1 MYFFQN
7 FVLKC
12 CSSRFNSPLFSAA
25 LILRKSSIYHL
36 FFGRRFPAVDL
47 DLLTCNVLVA
57 SFSSFSMCDSTF
69 AFPVSS
75 PSSSASTTRRL
86 TRTTTAVNLH
96 SLARSSARRVTL
108 SALNLTRALPCSQ
121 PGGWILCTANLTS
134 LLNHLILFSD
144 AVFYY
149 RNVHVPNSCNV
160 PTCSVDVHS
169 HNVTRQYMQIA
180 LF

>member
-47 DLLTCNVLVA
+47 DLDLLTCNVLVA
-57 SFSSFSMCDSTF
+57 SFSSFSMFDSTF

-86 TRTTTAVNLH
+86 TRITTAVNLR
-96 SLARSSARRVTL
+96 SLARLLDVSPSPL
-108 SALNLTRALPCSQ
+108 S
-121 PGGWILCTANLTS
+121 TS
-134 LLNHLILFSD
+134 PAHCLAHN
-144 AVFYY
+144 
-149 RNVHVPNSCNV
+149 P
-160 PTCSVDVHS
+160 VDGFCVQQ
-169 HNVTRQYMQIA
+169 T
-180 LF
+180 